1 MAVLSAST
9 ISMSPPVR
17 LTSSLLRRAP
27 HGRSFAR
34 NTRSSFCSCGGDA
47 HFFYRHSRASR
58 RCPLINRLDGIY
70 LYDIDDLQSVASF
83 HLDERGK
90 EVELA
95 EAMIAAE
102 VEQYQRRLQ
111 AFNVVPEIVHLQ
123 RSLEEIRQAEHRRLQ
138 SQLQSLSPEQAAAV
152 EMLTQFGEQAAASS
166 IAGYQDRSQ
175 GREHR
180 GGGCHSPGLRPA
192 SDRQIRC
199 PRTSVCTSGLC
210 RARPR
215 DGNGGIP
222 HRQHHHL
229 KRPHRSVEH
238 HPGMSGPVGRGR
250 RQPKPKP
257 LLLPRPRF
265 VCRSAGFL
273 LLSPHT
279 ASISRLGE

>member
-1 MAVLSAST
+1 VLSAST

-152 EMLTQFGEQAAASS
+152 EMLARSLVNKLLHHALQAIKIAAKEGNTAAVDAIRQAFGLHLT
-166 IAGYQDRSQ
+166 GRY
-175 GREHR
+175 GVREHPFA
-180 GGGCHSPGLRPA
+180 HPA
-192 SDRQIRC
+192 SAARVQETETEES
-199 PRTSVCTSGLC
+199 RTANT
-210 RARPR
+210 
-215 DGNGGIP
+215 IT
-222 HRQHHHL
+222 L
-229 KRPHRSVEH
+229 K
-238 HPGMSGPVGRGR
+238 G
-250 RQPKPKP
+250 
-257 LLLPRPRF
+257 
-265 VCRSAGFL
+265 
-273 LLSPHT
+273 HT
-279 ASISRLGE
+279 AQ